1 MSAAAAVLPYVWAF
15 SQGPCRPTATTR
27 PPEPNLAFYR
37 KYTEALLRRY
47 VRMSLE
53 AGRVPSLL
61 GQEMFRAKVTH
72 YRIASFED
80 VVIAD
85 LAVLKSQMK
94 EVVGNGQPGRL
105 AQLESRL
112 LDHEKMVQRL
122 KGIAAAFGAFLTVA
136 HAAID
141 LLLARR

>member
-1 MSAAAAVLPYVWAF
+1 
-15 SQGPCRPTATTR
+15 
-27 PPEPNLAFYR
+27 
-37 KYTEALLRRY
+37 
-47 VRMSLE
+47 
-53 AGRVPSLL
+53 
-61 GQEMFRAKVTH
+61 
-72 YRIASFED
+72 
-80 VVIAD
+80 
-85 LAVLKSQMK
+85 MK